1 MRAVPTIRPVS
12 ADQTLYLLYL
22 PPEADLPAPLDL
34 HGDGY
39 RLHHGLYLIRSALTQ
54 SKLYHRIKWQLA
66 KDTPLA
72 VATLDQAP
80 KFKGMEA
87 GALAWLRGQA

>member
-1 MRAVPTIRPVS
+1 MS
-12 ADQTLYLLYL
+12 ASQTLYLLYV
-22 PPEADLPAPLDL
+22 PPAAEVPTPLDL

-39 RLHHGLYLIRSALTQ
+39 RLHDGLYLIRSPLSQ

-72 VATLDQAP
+72 VATLDQPP
-80 KFKGMEA
+80 KFKGMEV
-87 GALAWLRGQA
+87 GALAWLRGQT